1 MMQYQLNQIFCTDFH
16 GLANVIRSSFFRRW
30 LNQTL
35 TESHGLG
42 VERCKLIILWE
53 RVTPILWL
61 SVYSLLFYKKKRKR
75 EREWRRKK
83 KKKGRKRKKNHF
95 LFKNYFKGGPCLE
108 LLQYYCALF
117 FKRATIANS
126 NSIIINNNN
135 NNKYIYIYKK

>member
-75 EREWRRKK
+75 ERERERERESEEER

-95 LFKNYFKGGPCLE
+95 LFKNYFKGGHCLE

-117 FKRATIANS
+117 FKRATIASS
-126 NSIIINNNN
+126 NSIIINN
-135 NNKYIYIYKK
+135 KYIYI